1 MTIIALK
8 IVSAMEISEVMPSFT
23 YKWAEEN
30 PEDFKDILYRFG
42 MNVNMGFETE
52 PNITHRTILNRVVTC
67 DRYIGNER
75 IDKEWIASGWAS
87 REAKDK
93 SSGSKLL
100 NDIYRMKGLS

>member
-42 MNVNMGFETE
+42 MNVNMGFETQKDVTANNGRFG
-52 PNITHRTILNRVVTC
+52 PYVAHDANYRSIKAPLDVYTITLSQAL
-67 DRYIGNER
+67 E
-75 IDKEWIASGWAS
+75 
-87 REAKDK
+87 
-93 SSGSKLL
+93 LL
-100 NDIYRMKGLS
+100 AQEKKPRGFQKKQK